1 MNDMRS
7 TFRVLFYLKRNAQR
21 RNGEMPIVARITV
34 NGKIAQFSTK
44 LDVHPDFWDLKTGKV
59 SGRTRESL
67 KMNGLLDE
75 ISASV
80 HKIYHEM
87 LRRDS
92 NVTSEKVK
100 NEFLGVSENQETLLS
115 LFQKHNDDVLKLVG
129 ITNSK
134 ALFQKMN
141 VTKKHVTG
149 FLKTKYKLSDI
160 SFKEIDYR

>member
-1 MNDMRS
+1 
-7 TFRVLFYLKRNAQR
+7 
-21 RNGEMPIVARITV
+21 
-34 NGKIAQFSTK
+34 
-44 LDVHPDFWDLKTGKV
+44 
-59 SGRTRESL
+59 
-67 KMNGLLDE
+67 MNGLLDE

-100 NEFLGVSENQETLLS
+100 NEFLGISENQETLLS